1 MIMTNPTS
9 TSKIK
14 KTITALIIAT
24 STIGLAACSGTSTA
38 APGSAKAECTRLLDL
53 ADKELAAAKGDT
65 IGDAGRFT
73 KITVIISDGSIARQ
87 FGAYDKC
94 IRKAERARY
103 LLRPYKGTA
112 AKK

>member
-1 MIMTNPTS
+1 MIKQTV
-9 TSKIK
+9 I
-14 KTITALIIAT
+14 ALIVAT
-24 STIGLAACSGTSTA
+24 SATSLTACAGKSTA
-38 APGSAKAECTRLLDL
+38 TPGSPKAECTRLLAL

-87 FGAYDKC
+87 FGAYGKC

-103 LLRPYKGTA
+103 LLRPYKGSA

>member
-1 MIMTNPTS
+1 MIMNKDIS
-9 TSKIK
+9 TTLIK
-14 KTITALIIAT
+14 KTVIALIVAT
-24 STIGLAACSGTSTA
+24 SAASMAACAGKSTA
-38 APGSAKAECTRLLDL
+38 TPGSAKAECTRLLEL

-87 FGAYDKC
+87 FGAYGKC

-103 LLRPYKGTA
+103 LLKPYKGAA

>member
-1 MIMTNPTS
+1 MIMANPTS
-9 TSKIK
+9 ISKIK
-14 KTITALIIAT
+14 KTIISLIIAT
-24 STIGLAACSGTSTA
+24 STIGLAACSSTSTA

-94 IRKAERARY
+94 IRKAERALD
-103 LLRPYKGTA
+103 LLQPYKGA
-112 AKK
+112 SVK